1 MLPCPNASPEA
12 GHPDAAGWVLGA
24 LDAADATMF
33 EAHLGSCEVCQAAV
47 ADFEQVAR
55 NMARAAPELRPPPE
69 LHDRTLAAVAEAAR
83 ATARKPVRKP
93 VRKPAVF
100 RRHWNLRLLSLA
112 SAAGAAVIAAAVFV
126 ALQLGSGPSQVF
138 AIPLRGATGSTAS
151 GEALAH
157 HTDGG
162 WSIRL
167 SVRGLPDLGANRFYE
182 CWYAGSGS
190 RPGKPGL
197 ITAGTFTVGRSGST
211 TVDMTSAADPRTF
224 TTMQITAEQAG
235 DASQHGKIVLSGTAR
250 S

>member
-1 MLPCPNASPEA
+1 MPPCPNASPEA

-24 LDAADATMF
+24 LDAADATAF
-33 EAHLGSCEVCQAAV
+33 EEHLSSCEVCQAAV
-47 ADFEQVAR
+47 ADLAPVAR
-55 NMARAAPELRPPPE
+55 NMARAAPEPQPPPE
-69 LHDRTLAAVAEAAR
+69 LHDRTLATVAEAAR
-83 ATARKPVRKP
+83 ATARRPVRKP
-93 VRKPAVF
+93 MAF
-100 RRHWNLRLLSLA
+100 WRHWNLRQLSLA
-112 SAAGAAVIAAAVFV
+112 SAAGAAIIAAAVFV
-126 ALQLGSGPSQVF
+126 ALRLDSSPAQVF
-138 AIPLRGATGSTAS
+138 AIPLHGPTGSTAS

-167 SVRGLPDLGANRFYE
+167 SVRALPDLGANRFYE
-182 CWYAGSGS
+182 CWYAGPGS
-190 RPGKPGL
+190 RPGKPHL

-235 DASQHGKIVLSGTAR
+235 DASQHGKIVLSGTAH